1 MKPKRI
7 VLYVINTITGKS
19 KRKKILNDNNVEK
32 ILIRKKLNTINNL
45 ILFLNYLR
53 SVCTR

>member
-53 SVCTR
+53 SVCTI